1 MIRSSHGSKVLRR
14 ILIGAVTLLIPVL
27 AGCEA
32 GNNAPTLEFHPAANG
47 AYGTADAVTVDNAF
61 ILGGRNNTL
70 LASGSSASMFL
81 YLYNDSGS
89 ADKLISVSAPGTA
102 TSVQITGGSV
112 TVPANGSSRPER
124 PRAPDRAARSDQRA
138 AQREDGRRGPHL
150 PERGRAVADGPSAGT
165 DVVLRLLL
173 AASSAGQFY
182 QAAGRDRYGYPEP
195 EPGRISSAFREPVGK
210 RLADPVAGGP
220 HGPVYAAAES
230 NL

>member
-32 GNNAPTLEFHPAANG
+32 GDNAPTLEFHPAANG

-112 TVPANGSSRPER
+112 TVPATGAADLSGPKPQIVLHDLTSAVPSGKTVTVDLTFQNAGELSLMVPVQARTSYYDTYSPPP
-124 PRAPDRAARSDQRA
+124 PRASSIKQPGATGTATPSLGA
-138 AQREDGRRGPHL
+138 SAQ
-150 PERGRAVADGPSAGT
+150 PSASPS
-165 DVVLRLLL
+165 
-173 AASSAGQFY
+173 ASAS
-182 QAAGRDRYGYPEP
+182 PTP
-195 EPGRISSAFREPVGK
+195 
-210 RLADPVAGGP
+210 
-220 HGPVYAAAES
+220 
-230 NL
+230 